1 MHKGIRLLI
10 TRINNRKFST
20 GYVKRQIVSEVSALS
35 YDKIPGPSALPIIGT
50 LHHFLPGG
58 KLSGLNMLDLGLKL
72 YEDYGDIVKLKG
84 MPGKEDM
91 VFVYDLDAIEKVYRT
106 EGSWPV
112 RPGLET
118 REHYIK
124 EKRPEIFKSVYG
136 LLHSHGE
143 EWQNIRTK
151 VNQPMM
157 QIKVTRQ
164 YVGWIEEIANDFIKR
179 LQTLLDAEGN
189 VPQNFLTEVD
199 RWSLESIA
207 RIAVDTRLG
216 CLDDN
221 LAEDSDAYEI
231 EILPSFWR
239 YINTPKYKEMMQIFD
254 CFTDIAIKHVSKA
267 IKRLESNPTTN
278 ESNLS
283 VLEKL
288 LKIDPQ
294 VALVMALDMF
304 FAGVDTTASSTISA
318 LYFLAKNPEKQNK
331 LRSELRAIFPNN
343 APITAEG
350 LNSSSYLKACFKET
364 HRLKPVAVGNM
375 RHAGTDIVLGGYFIP
390 KGTYVMLY
398 HHLAAKVKNQFPDSD
413 KYLPERW
420 LRTDPGSVPP
430 AKSAHK
436 FAYMPFGFG
445 PRMCVG
451 RRFAELEMEVLVTRL
466 ITNYQVD
473 WNGPDMQYKSSL
485 ILGPTGPMRFRL
497 TSIK

>member
-1 MHKGIRLLI
+1 MI
-10 TRINNRKFST
+10 
-20 GYVKRQIVSEVSALS
+20 
-35 YDKIPGPSALPIIGT
+35 
-50 LHHFLPGG
+50 
-58 KLSGLNMLDLGLKL
+58 DLGLKL
-72 YEDYGDIVKLKG
+72 YEEYGDIVKLKG
-84 MPGKEDM
+84 ILGKRDM
-91 VFVYDLDAIEKVYRT
+91 VFLYDLDDIEKVYRT
-106 EGSWPV
+106 EGTWPV

-118 REHYIK
+118 RDHYIK
-124 EKRPEIFKSVYG
+124 KKRPEIFKSVYG

-143 EWQNIRTK
+143 DWQNIRTK

-189 VPQNFLTEVD
+189 VPQNFLREVD

-221 LAEDSDAYEI
+221 LTEDSDGMRLIKSIQRYFDLAYQI

-239 YINTPKYKEMMQIFD
+239 YINTPKYNEIMQIFD
-254 CFTDIAIKHVSKA
+254 CFTDIAVKHISQA
-267 IKRLESNPTTN
+267 IKRLEANPTTDD
-278 ESNLS
+278 SNLS
-283 VLEKL
+283 VLEHL

-294 VALVMALDMF
+294 VAFVMALDMF

-318 LYFLAKNPEKQNK
+318 MYFLAKNPDKQNK

-343 APITAEG
+343 SPITAEG

-364 HRLKPVAVGNM
+364 HRMKPVAIGNM
-375 RHAGTDIVLGGYFIP
+375 RLAGADITLGGYFIP
-390 KGTYVMLY
+390 KGTYLRLS
-398 HHLAAKVKNQFPDSD
+398 HHVAARVKNQFPDPD
-413 KYLPERW
+413 KYIPERW
-420 LRTDPGSVPP
+420 LRTGPGSVPP

-466 ITNYQVD
+466 ITNYQID

-497 TSIK
+497 TPLN